1 MTAVV
6 IDASAGV
13 EIVADTRR
21 GEVLARLIPAGSD
34 GWVPEHF
41 YAEVLAVLRRRW
53 LLEGKLTESQATAAV
68 SRLTSWHLH
77 RASIA
82 PLTTAAWRYRH
93 NLTAADALYIA
104 LAENLDADFLTD
116 DHRLAEAPTLTT
128 ARSRSSPPRWR
139 AQSRPSSAR
148 GTP

>member
-13 EIVADTRR
+13 EIVADTRHR
-21 GEVLARLIPAGSD
+21 QALARLIPAGSD

-53 LLEGKLTESQATAAV
+53 LVEGKLTESQATAAV
-68 SRLTSWHLH
+68 SRLTSWHLR

-82 PLTTAAWRYRH
+82 PLATAAWRYRH
-93 NLTAADALYIA
+93 NLTAADALYIS
-104 LAENLDADFLTD
+104 LAEDLDADFLTD
-116 DHRLAEAPTLTT
+116 DHRLAGAPTL
-128 ARSRSSPPRWR
+128 PPWLNVLRL
-139 AQSRPSSAR
+139 SVRPGPGASSA
-148 GTP
+148 